1 MRKFKRAKYRTKTL
15 NVWDWQKLKA
25 LKWRSEEVRKGEEG
39 RKCEGKAM
47 THEFCNLN
55 SKVKRLVRDG
65 EISDLW
71 YEILTIRLGLH
82 FVL

>member
-1 MRKFKRAKYRTKTL
+1 M
-15 NVWDWQKLKA
+15 
-25 LKWRSEEVRKGEEG
+25 RKGEEG
-39 RKCEGKAM
+39 RKREGKAM

-65 EISDLW
+65 EIFDLL
-71 YEILTIRLGLH
+71 YEILTVRLGLH